1 MANLGGHAHG
11 LAQIGVNELLVVAT
25 GNEADLLRV
34 WLLSHGRRQA
44 VTMRQL
50 AHLGLAQMTERKPGL
65 AELFLS
71 EAKEEITLIAGM
83 VHAAQQTPALA
94 GRVELNS
101 RIITSSHGICAHLAR
116 RRQQLIKLQVK
127 IGRAHV

>member
-1 MANLGGHAHG
+1 
-11 LAQIGVNELLVVAT
+11 
-25 GNEADLLRV
+25 

-50 AHLGLAQMTERKPGL
+50 AHLRLAQVTERKPGL

-83 VHAAQQTPALA
+83 VRSAQQTPALA

-101 RIITSSHGICAHLAR
+101 RIVTSSHGICAPLAR
-116 RRQQLIKLQVK
+116 RRQQLIKLQVIVAQSARNRRVAGQIRINK
-127 IGRAHV
+127 RPHHFL

>member
-1 MANLGGHAHG
+1 
-11 LAQIGVNELLVVAT
+11 
-25 GNEADLLRV
+25 
-34 WLLSHGRRQA
+34 
-44 VTMRQL
+44 MRQL
-50 AHLGLAQMTERKPGL
+50 AHLRLAQMTERKPGL

-101 RIITSSHGICAHLAR
+101 RIVPSSHGICAHLAR
-116 RRQQLIKLQVK
+116 RRQQLIKLQV
-127 IGRAHV
+127 IVAQSAWNWRVTG